1 MKPLKEIYIV
11 QVDGRAAAFGCVQG
25 NPHHFYSFC
34 PKDKF
39 VDWIKGLK
47 EDYPEFTLRCV
58 RNEGIE
64 EWLRK
69 RKNEHLNLQTR
80 QTTR

>member
-11 QVDGRAAAFGCVQG
+11 HVDGRAAAFGCVQG

-39 VDWIKGLK
+39 ADWIQGIA
-47 EDYPEFTLRCV
+47 EDYPEFKIRCV

-69 RKNEHLNLQTR
+69 RKNVVDFKEYSR
-80 QTTR
+80 